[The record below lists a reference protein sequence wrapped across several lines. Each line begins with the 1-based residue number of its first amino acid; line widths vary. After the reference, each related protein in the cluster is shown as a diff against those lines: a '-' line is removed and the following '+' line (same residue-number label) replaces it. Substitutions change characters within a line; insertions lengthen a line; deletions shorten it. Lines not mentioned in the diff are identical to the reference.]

1 MNLDKFTDGGQLLIT
16 STMDDQSCFNI
27 INLVLESYSD
37 VKNVELVDN
46 YYKIDMSSWMHK
58 KTIICWIVNNGQRKF
73 LQFGYKYST
82 TIPFLLILFVVFM
95 LLGIFFSFIA
105 VFILG
110 LAIGFIENKIEDRRF
125 DNRCKQYI
133 RDINNYL
140 MLNEPTNNDKAS
152 ATESSDLTIKCPSC
166 GVPVSNDM
174 KFCPSCGKEIP
185 SKKFCSHCGTEMNPN
200 MCFCPKCGNKVNC

>member
-1 MNLDKFTDGGQLLIT
+1 MDLDKYSDGGQLLIT

-82 TIPFLLILFVVFM
+82 TILYQLIDLVIFVLLWIL
-95 LLGIFFSFIA
+95 FSFIA
-105 VFILG
+105 VLILG
-110 LAIGFIENKIEDRRF
+110 CVIGIIEVILESRQLH
-125 DNRCKQYI
+125 NRCTQYI
-133 RDINNYL
+133 RDVNNYL
-140 MLNEPTNNDKAS
+140 MLNEPTNNDKTS

-166 GVPVSNDM
+166 GVSVSVDM

-185 SKKFCSHCGTEMNPN
+185 SKKFCSHCGAEMNPN